1 MDKCSYVNLN
11 DLSNV
16 LLKMFPFNAIALT
29 IEILN
34 IMETLSNLNIHNN
47 KNARFYFLFYK
58 SITQSLNIIKSYLV
72 HKK

>member
-1 MDKCSYVNLN
+1 MQ
-11 DLSNV
+11 
-16 LLKMFPFNAIALT
+16 LLMT
-29 IEILN
+29 IEILI